1 MQEDE
6 INAKTAKGILG
17 VASESSVYRYA
28 KLGLLSE
35 RVEQHGLRVRRW
47 YKRSEV
53 ERLRDEQQGLTSEE
67 TTR

>member
-6 INAKTAKGILG
+6 INAKTAKGILD